1 MTKQFLKESEAQVDA
16 LKKILKDKEVEILKA
31 KRHLHRAKEEV
42 MREYRDSDAFLKEL
56 WAPLLMVLT
65 TASVRSKPPSL
76 T

>member
-1 MTKQFLKESEAQVDA
+1 MKESEAQVDA

-42 MREYRDSDAFLKEL
+42 MREYRDFDAFLKEL
-56 WAPLLMVLT
+56 WAPLLTVLT